1 MVLVPLCFW
10 WLLLAPL
17 ARTFLRWAC
26 AHGRW
31 HCEGIVVGCHVAERT
46 QSVGV
51 SVGVRSKAGWILP
64 DLAPPKAGLV
74 LSLVL

>member
-1 MVLVPLCFW
+1 M
-10 WLLLAPL
+10 
-17 ARTFLRWAC
+17 
-26 AHGRW
+26 
-31 HCEGIVVGCHVAERT
+31 GCHVAERT